1 MVIEAVHGLG
11 ESVVSGMVTPDHYI
25 VSLEGELKRFQVG
38 TQTLAI
44 VAAAQGG
51 VHEIALDPVVG
62 GARVLSDGE
71 LADLAQMGGRLED
84 LFGAPQDVEWA
95 FENGRL
101 YLLQSRPVT
110 A

>member
-1 MVIEAVHGLG
+1 L
-11 ESVVSGMVTPDHYI
+11 VTPDHYI
-25 VSLEGELKRFQVG
+25 VSRDGVLKRAQVS

-44 VAAAQGG
+44 VAAAEGG
-51 VHEIALDPVVG
+51 VHEIALEPDVG
-62 GARVLSDGE
+62 SARVLNDGE
-71 LADLAQMGGRLED
+71 IADLAEMGTRLEK

-95 FENGRL
+95 FEHDKL